1 MITTDP
7 ESPAMSSMH
16 RTISGDVLVQHLT
29 EDAMLIDRGLVEQHG
44 RSARTLVKE
53 GPIRVTMIALD
64 ANGTLP
70 AHSTA
75 GPISVQLLEGD
86 ITFTAAGQ
94 EYPLQMRDLLV
105 ISANV
110 EHSAKSAKGGAFLLT
125 VVHPASADVGATT
138 SGA

>member
-1 MITTDP
+1 
-7 ESPAMSSMH
+7 MSSMH
-16 RTISGDVLVQHLT
+16 RTISGEVLVQHLT

-53 GPIRVTMIALD
+53 GPLRITMIALS

-70 AHSTA
+70 AHSTV
-75 GPISVQLLEGD
+75 GPISVRLLEGD
-86 ITFTAAGQ
+86 ITFTAAGK
-94 EYPLQMRDLLV
+94 EYQLAMHDLLV

-125 VVHPASADVGATT
+125 VVHGAGANADSTTPAA
-138 SGA
+138 